1 MDTQIRISAT
11 TLGELALQNSCPHC
25 FWIKM
30 RMGNKLPHNK
40 VGSWRFVGL

>member
-11 TLGELALQNSCPHC
+11 TLGEVALPNFCPPS

-30 RMGNKLPHNK
+30 RMGNKLPHNN
-40 VGSWRFVGL
+40 VCSWRFVGL